1 MKIKR
6 QLLLGAVLATLS
18 STSSALEWITG
29 NVLVVEPT
37 YLPNVVSFQ
46 LDAGKEPVPD
56 FRTPG

>member
-1 MKIKR
+1 MKR
-6 QLLLGAVLATLS
+6 QILFGAVMATLS

-46 LDAGKEPVPD
+46 LDAGNVACPVG
-56 FRTPG
+56 RWLV